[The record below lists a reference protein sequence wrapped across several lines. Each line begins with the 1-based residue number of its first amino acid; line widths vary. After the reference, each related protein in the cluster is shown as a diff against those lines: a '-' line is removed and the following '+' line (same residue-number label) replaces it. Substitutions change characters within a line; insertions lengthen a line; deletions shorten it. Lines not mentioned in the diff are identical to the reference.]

1 MSDGKTTHA
10 TEPAENSVEPAEVVP
25 VEEGG
30 GEQLRQASMEALAAL
45 DSAPEQ
51 LFDDLVE
58 TASLIAGSSMAYIS
72 LIDDER
78 EWFKASKGF
87 DLAEVPRETGFGD
100 MVISKPESVLVV
112 GQIVGGSQFTHSPL
126 VTGYSRINFYAG
138 AAIVTA
144 AGFPVGVIAV
154 ADHDAGD
161 FTADQQA
168 ALQLLARQAAAVFE
182 LRRDTDSLAAGLV
195 EERAKAAEYAV
206 WQKTHDVLTSLPN
219 RLVLE
224 DRIMELDAEEIATN
238 DPHVVSLL
246 AVELVNY
253 DAVNVALG
261 HDGGDKALCQVA
273 YLLAQCLP
281 AESLL
286 ARIENT
292 TFAALVADTEA
303 SAAAE
308 LASVIHKTLSLPIA
322 VPNFDSVVVSAV
334 VGTATSGPRRGFA
347 PSEILT
353 AGESGIAEAKRLG
366 AGSTF
371 AARWESFARRE
382 RIAKLRTKF
391 RSALLEGD
399 VKVVYMPLVRLVD
412 SEVIGYEALARWD
425 DPEFGEVSPSE
436 FVPISETN
444 GFVSELDAVVLDV
457 ALRDFAEGRIPGE
470 EISVNISP
478 RGVGPGFA
486 GAVREKLEEYDVEP
500 GDLVLEATE
509 RAGLSSNPILMASL
523 VSLAAMGV
531 RIALDDFGAG
541 ETAIAH
547 LRTMPIS
554 RLKLD
559 KTLIEGLED
568 DESGGG
574 RAVVDAI
581 ALMAHSLN
589 VETLAEGIENQE
601 QLNVLRSA
609 GVKTGQG
616 FLFGKPMTLEEIK
629 AKQ

>member
-1 MSDGKTTHA
+1 MSDSKTKHPA
-10 TEPAENSVEPAEVVP
+10 EPAEAAAESGDVVP
-25 VEEGG
+25 VGDGG
-30 GEQLRQASMEALAAL
+30 GEKLRQASMEALAAL

-87 DLAEVPRETGFGD
+87 DLAEVPREAGFGN

-112 GQIVGGSQFTHSPL
+112 GRVSEGAKFTESPL

-144 AGFPVGVIAV
+144 AGYPVGVIAV
-154 ADHDAGD
+154 ADHDAGV
-161 FTADQQA
+161 FSEDQQA

-195 EERAKAAEYAV
+195 EERARAAEYAV
-206 WQKTHDVLTSLPN
+206 WQKTHDALTSLPN
-219 RLVLE
+219 RSVLE
-224 DRIMELDAEEIATN
+224 DRILELDAEEIATN
-238 DPHVVSLL
+238 DPRVVSLL
-246 AVELVNY
+246 AVELVNF

-281 AESLL
+281 SGSLL
-286 ARIENT
+286 ARIDNT

-303 SAAAE
+303 SGAAQLAAA
-308 LASVIHKTLSLPIA
+308 IHKTLAVPVA
-322 VPNFDSVVVSAV
+322 VPNFDSVVVTAV

-347 PSEILT
+347 PSEILV
-353 AGESGIAEAKRLG
+353 AGESGIVEAKRLG

-391 RSALLEGD
+391 RSALLHGD

-412 SEVIGYEALARWD
+412 SKIVGYEALARWD
-425 DPEFGEVSPSE
+425 DPDFGEVSPSE

-457 ALRDFAEGRIPGE
+457 ALSDFSEGRLPGK

-523 VSLAAMGV
+523 VSLSAMGV

-547 LRTMPIS
+547 LRTMPIN

-589 VETLAEGIENQE
+589 VETLAEGVENQE

-616 FLFGKPMTLEEIK
+616 YLFGKPMSVEEIK

>member
-1 MSDGKTTHA
+1 MSDSKTKH
-10 TEPAENSVEPAEVVP
+10 PAGAAEAAGESGDVVP
-25 VEEGG
+25 VGDGG
-30 GEQLRQASMEALAAL
+30 GEPLRQASMEALAAL

-72 LIDDER
+72 LIDDQR

-112 GQIVGGSQFTHSPL
+112 GQIAGGSQFTHSPL

-206 WQKTHDVLTSLPN
+206 WQKTHDALTSLPN
-219 RLVLE
+219 RSVLE
-224 DRIMELDAEEIATN
+224 DRVMELDAEEIATN

-246 AVELVNY
+246 AVELVNF

-261 HDGGDKALCQVA
+261 HDGGEKTLCQVA

-292 TFAALVADTEA
+292 TFAALVTDTEA
-303 SAAAE
+303 SGAVKLAAT
-308 LASVIHKTLSLPIA
+308 IHKTLSVPIA

-371 AARWESFARRE
+371 AAKWESFARRE

-391 RSALLEGD
+391 RSALLAGD

-412 SEVIGYEALARWD
+412 YEVIGYEALARWE
-425 DPEFGEVSPSE
+425 DPDFGEVSPSE

-457 ALRDFAEGRIPGE
+457 ALCDFAEGRIPGE

-478 RGVGPGFA
+478 RGVGAGFA

-509 RAGLSSNPILMASL
+509 RAGLASNPILMASL

-609 GVKTGQG
+609 GVKSGQG
-616 FLFGKPMTLEEIK
+616 YLFGKPMTLEEIK

>member
-1 MSDGKTTHA
+1 VSDGKTTHA

>member
-1 MSDGKTTHA
+1 
-10 TEPAENSVEPAEVVP
+10 
-25 VEEGG
+25 
-30 GEQLRQASMEALAAL
+30 MEALAAL

-616 FLFGKPMTLEEIK
+616 YLFGKPMTLEEIK

>member
-1 MSDGKTTHA
+1 
-10 TEPAENSVEPAEVVP
+10 
-25 VEEGG
+25 
-30 GEQLRQASMEALAAL
+30 MEALAAL

-112 GQIVGGSQFTHSPL
+112 GQIAGGSQFTHSPL

-206 WQKTHDVLTSLPN
+206 WQKTHDALTSLPN

-238 DPHVVSLL
+238 EPHVVSLL

-253 DAVNVALG
+253 DAVNLALG
-261 HDGGDKALCQVA
+261 HEGGDKALCQVA

-281 AESLL
+281 SQSLL

-292 TFAALVADTEA
+292 TFAALVTDTEA
-303 SAAAE
+303 SEAAKLAAA
-308 LASVIHKTLSLPIA
+308 IHKTLSVPVT
-322 VPNFDSVVVSAV
+322 VPNFDSVVVSSV
-334 VGTATSGPRRGFA
+334 VATATSGPRRGFA

-371 AARWESFARRE
+371 AARWESFALRE

-391 RSALLEGD
+391 RSALIEGD

-412 SEVIGYEALARWD
+412 SEVIGYEALARWE
-425 DPEFGEVSPSE
+425 DPDFGEVSPSE

-444 GFVSELDAVVLDV
+444 GFVSELDAFVLDV
-457 ALRDFAEGRIPGE
+457 ALCDFAEGRIPGE

-486 GAVREKLEEYDVEP
+486 DAVREKLEEYDVEP

-509 RAGLSSNPILMASL
+509 RAGLSGNPILMASL

-559 KTLIEGLED
+559 KTLIEGLEG

-609 GVKTGQG
+609 GVKSGQG
-616 FLFGKPMTLEEIK
+616 YLFGKPMTLEEIK

>member
-616 FLFGKPMTLEEIK
+616 YLFGKPMTLEEIK